1 MDKKCALDAMMER
14 NAREEERDNSALQ
27 KTTPRHHVRTEECFV
42 VGVFLVVARW
52 KKKKKKSA
60 SLSLSLSVCVCVC
73 VCVSFF
79 VMLNSFLSLNSSAE
93 VKRGLD
99 RHITHRSRPE
109 ITRV

>member
-1 MDKKCALDAMMER
+1 MHAKKRER
-14 NAREEERDNSALQ
+14 ERQQRVAKDDTTSPRQNRRTFCRRRVPRRRSLEEEEEEER
-27 KTTPRHHVRTEECFV
+27 V
-42 VGVFLVVARW
+42 
-52 KKKKKKSA
+52 
-60 SLSLSLSVCVCVC
+60 SLSLSLSLSVCVC

>member
-14 NAREEERDNSALQ
+14 NAREEERDNNALQ
-27 KTTPRHHVRTEECFV
+27 KTTPRHHVRTEERFV

-60 SLSLSLSVCVCVC
+60 SLSLSLCVC